1 MLSIISSIKTDDE
14 MYFIYCAFHNEFEI
28 EAIIRLNKENKID
41 IKLYERFINE

>member
-1 MLSIISSIKTDDE
+1 